1 MDIFRT
7 DKIMRVRTVAPLTA
21 LLLITVMPVAE
32 AAAVH
37 EKESW
42 HHQTF
47 VAHDFN
53 ICGDLGTFTF
63 DTSGHVIST
72 DTGTGFHFNL
82 AEVATYTLVFDDPAL
97 GTWSARATESTVFNA
112 NPGDTVTFHT
122 AFNSFE
128 GPVKIRERV
137 TLVIDANGVVRVD
150 NAIAEVDGC

>member
-1 MDIFRT
+1 
-7 DKIMRVRTVAPLTA
+7 MRVRTVASLTA
-21 LLLITVMPVAE
+21 LLLITVMSAAE

-42 HHQTF
+42 HHRTF

-72 DTGTGFHFNL
+72 DTGAGFHFNV
-82 AEVATYTLVFDDPAL
+82 AEVVTYTLVFDDPAL

-112 NPGDTVTFHT
+112 NPGDTVIFHA

-137 TLVIDANGVVRVD
+137 TLVIGADGVVGID
-150 NAIAEVDGC
+150 KAIAEVDGC

>member
-1 MDIFRT
+1 
-7 DKIMRVRTVAPLTA
+7 
-21 LLLITVMPVAE
+21 
-32 AAAVH
+32 VH

-42 HHQTF
+42 HHRTF

-112 NPGDTVTFHT
+112 NPGDKVTFHT